1 MSGNDLCLLF
11 CVLVI
16 LLSEKLLPSKDYK
29 YSIVPNTSLYQNKYF
44 IINKVI
50 VPSDKLL

>member
-11 CVLVI
+11 CVI

-29 YSIVPNTSLYQNKYF
+29 YFIVPNTSLYQNKYF